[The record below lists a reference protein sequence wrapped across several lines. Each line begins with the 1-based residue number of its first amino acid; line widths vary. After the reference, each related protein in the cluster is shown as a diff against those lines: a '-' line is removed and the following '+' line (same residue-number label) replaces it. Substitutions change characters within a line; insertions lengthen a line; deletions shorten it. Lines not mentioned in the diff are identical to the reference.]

1 MKEQIKKTGIGKA
14 VDAIIE
20 DDKGNIVL
28 IKRKYPPFKDYYAL
42 PGGAIEKGE
51 KAKDALIREVKEET
65 NLNVKII
72 KKIGVYDDPGRDLR
86 GKVVSTAFKCNIVG
100 SVSDMK
106 SGDDAKEVELI
117 SKDRLKEIELAFDH
131 RKMLKDANILNKL

>member
-1 MKEQIKKTGIGKA
+1 MKKQIKKTGIGKA

-28 IKRKYPPFKDYYAL
+28 IKRKYLPFKDYYAL

-51 KAKDALIREVKEET
+51 KAKDAVIREVKEET
-65 NLNVKII
+65 NLRVKTI
-72 KKIGVYDDPGRDLR
+72 KKIGVYDDPGRDPR
-86 GKVVSTAFKCNIVG
+86 GEVISTAFKCVIVG
-100 SVSDMK
+100 PLSDMK
-106 SGDDAKEVELI
+106 SGDDAKEVKLI

-131 RKMLKDANILNKL
+131 RKMLKDANILK